1 MLNLKL
7 KIYFILI
14 ISINVII
21 IPQFFDI
28 DIEAKFI
35 FFFSGFLLF
44 FIFHELNKIQFVTLI
59 ILIFGVILCSLN
71 NKSGLLSFKYLI
83 FFTILWIFVEV
94 SRDLFSRYRFE
105 SCNYFFNFY
114 LFFIVFVSAF
124 GLYEYYDFFLL
135 GKSNGMLIP
144 YFLPENVGIRVGGI
158 YGQPNIFSLS
168 LLVGLIVFLYQH
180 LHSANF
186 SNCRFPKLTYL
197 PFLTVALTFFLT
209 GSRAGLLGLSL
220 TYLPLCW
227 LVVRKR
233 YLTGDA
239 DSRRK
244 FLHLSCALLLAYGL
258 SYALNYFAASE
269 AVRGLGEIGVPAE
282 ARFVFW
288 TSAILIFL
296 DHPWFGVGLDNYQ
309 FYLPKYVNQAHD
321 LLGFVQYEA
330 MGYTKWAHNE
340 LLHLLCEGGI
350 FVFLVVVF
358 LLGCFFYQ
366 LYLYAVGRKQWSPLK
381 LYSHL
386 FLLPF
391 ILQSMFCWPMRHPAL
406 LVLFFTFLGLL
417 LSQYPYKTVI
427 VPPWGRVVMR
437 GVVLCGLVIIL
448 LVGHQELRMG
458 SLAHNMDREN
468 VQASFPE
475 FVRLA
480 AHPYSEYPLLLKI
493 TPRFV
498 QAALQDKDVEFAE
511 QILPYVKKLVD
522 LQGAHWQWYNLGLVY
537 HLLEREDEA
546 KQAATQA
553 IRLRPT
559 NDDYWSFQ
567 HYLNILTAAKK
578 TGRSLEEFIS
588 KSGGDV
594 PVSDIREMLNFD
606 DCIKFNM

>member
-1 MLNLKL
+1 
-7 KIYFILI
+7 
-14 ISINVII
+14 
-21 IPQFFDI
+21 
-28 DIEAKFI
+28 
-35 FFFSGFLLF
+35 
-44 FIFHELNKIQFVTLI
+44 
-59 ILIFGVILCSLN
+59 
-71 NKSGLLSFKYLI
+71 
-83 FFTILWIFVEV
+83 
-94 SRDLFSRYRFE
+94 
-105 SCNYFFNFY
+105 
-114 LFFIVFVSAF
+114 
-124 GLYEYYDFFLL
+124 
-135 GKSNGMLIP
+135 MLIP
-144 YFLPENVGIRVGGI
+144 YLLPNNTNIRVGGFL
-158 YGQPNIFSLS
+158 GQPNLFSMFLVGG
-168 LLVGLIVFLYQH
+168 LLVFFYLH

-197 PFLTVALTFFLT
+197 PFLTVAVVFFLT
-209 GSRAGLLGLSL
+209 GSRAGLLALSL
-220 TYLPLCW
+220 IYLPLCW
-227 LVVRKR
+227 LVARKR

-239 DSRRK
+239 DSRRQ
-244 FLHLSCALLLAYGL
+244 FLHLSCVLLLAYGL
-258 SYALNYFAASE
+258 SYALNYFVASE

-340 LLHLLCEGGI
+340 LLQLLCEGGI
-350 FVFLVVVF
+350 FVFLLVVF

-366 LYLYAVGRKQWSPLK
+366 LYLYAVGRKQWSALK

-391 ILQSMFCWPMRHPAL
+391 ILQSMFSWPMRHPAL

-417 LSQYPYKTVI
+417 LSQYPYKTVVI
-427 VPPWGRVVMR
+427 PPWGRVVMR
-437 GVVLCGLVIIL
+437 GVVLCGMLIIL
-448 LVGHQELRMG
+448 LVGYQELQMG

-480 AHPYSEYPLLLKI
+480 AHPYSEYPLLLEI
-493 TPRFV
+493 TPHYV

-578 TGRSLEEFIS
+578 TGRPLEEFLPLPLG
-588 KSGGDV
+588 SGSIKDMT
-594 PVSDIREMLNFD
+594 EMLSFD
-606 DCIKFNM
+606 DRIKFNM